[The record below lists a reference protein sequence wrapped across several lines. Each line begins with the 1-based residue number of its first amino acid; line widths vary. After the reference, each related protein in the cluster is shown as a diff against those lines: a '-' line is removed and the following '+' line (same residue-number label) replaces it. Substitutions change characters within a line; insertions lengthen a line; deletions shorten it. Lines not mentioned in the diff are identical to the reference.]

1 MTALYILGGLA
12 LVALFI
18 FIGYYLWSYSM
29 DEYDYNIFSIGVIIR
44 GILAIGCLW
53 AAMGMIDSQDGS
65 GYVWLIAS
73 VVLWLWTFIL
83 TGLKTNFLIAFFSIV
98 YQAIGVVF
106 SILLIRKLIKN

>member
-1 MTALYILGGLA
+1 MIALYILGGLA
-12 LVALFI
+12 IVALFI

-53 AAMGMIDSQDGS
+53 AAMGMMESQDGS
-65 GYVWLIAS
+65 SYVWLIACGI
-73 VVLWLWTFIL
+73 LWLWTFIL
-83 TGLKTNFLIAFFSIV
+83 TGIKTNFLIAFFSIF

-106 SILLIRKLIKN
+106 SIILVNKLLKD